1 VAERPLWSLEGRVAL
16 VTGAGRGMGRTH
28 CLELARRGAHI
39 SALDLD
45 GDVVEAVADEVRA
58 AGRSALSF
66 AVDVTDREAVE
77 TAVERT
83 VDEWDRLDIV
93 VSNAGLINDETLL
106 AETDDDEWR
115 RMLSVNLDGARN
127 LCRAA
132 VPHLKR
138 SGAGRIVIIS
148 SQWGQVGPGHSYSY
162 VAAKSA
168 LLGFAKNAARELA
181 AHGICVNAIT
191 PGSIR
196 TRMVPDPER
205 ELELYPIP
213 LGRMAEPEEVSYL
226 VAFLASDEAGFITGQ
241 TIPINGG
248 AELVGI

>member
-1 VAERPLWSLEGRVAL
+1 MPERPLWSLEDRVAI

-28 CLELARRGAHI
+28 CLELGRRGALVA
-39 SALDLD
+39 ALDLD
-45 GDVVEAVADEVRA
+45 GDVAAAVAGELRDL
-58 AGRSALSF
+58 GGQALSF
-66 AVDVTDREAVE
+66 AVDVTDRDAVE
-77 TAVERT
+77 EAVERT
-83 VDEWDRLDIV
+83 AAEWGRLDIV

-106 AETDDDEWR
+106 ADTDDGEWQ
-115 RMLSVNLDGARN
+115 RMLAVNLDGARN

-138 SGAGRIVIIS
+138 SPAGRIVVIS

-162 VAAKSA
+162 VSAKSA

-181 AHGICVNAIT
+181 RYGICVNAIT

-213 LGRMAEPEEVSYL
+213 IGRMAEPEEVSYL